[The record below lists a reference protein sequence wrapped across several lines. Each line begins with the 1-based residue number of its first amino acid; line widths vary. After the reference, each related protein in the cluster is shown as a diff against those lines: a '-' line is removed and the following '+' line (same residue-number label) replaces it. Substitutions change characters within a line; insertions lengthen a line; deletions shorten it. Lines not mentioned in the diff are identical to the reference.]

1 LQHHFWKRQRR
12 AEIKLK
18 AIETIATFTSRF
30 IQQWIAANGA
40 GQQYHPTLEWFEDF
54 SAAEAVVKALFER
67 ETYDAFKNL
76 EKRVDPELGTDIA
89 NQVLNVNAFIE
100 ARDKAMEALYSEVI

>member
-1 LQHHFWKRQRR
+1 M
-12 AEIKLK
+12 
-18 AIETIATFTSRF
+18 
-30 IQQWIAANGA
+30 
-40 GQQYHPTLEWFEDF
+40 
-54 SAAEAVVKALFER
+54 KALFER